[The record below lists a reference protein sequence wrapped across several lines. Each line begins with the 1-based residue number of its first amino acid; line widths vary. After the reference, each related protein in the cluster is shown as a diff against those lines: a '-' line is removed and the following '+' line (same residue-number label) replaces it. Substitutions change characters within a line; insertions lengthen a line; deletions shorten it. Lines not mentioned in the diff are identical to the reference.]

1 MDSTTASESSTSA
14 SESLTCHEILIG
26 TLVTADGRSYQD
38 LGGSALGKPAM
49 CIKIPKFLLLK
60 WYREKKCGNTDL
72 FVH

>member
-49 CIKIPKFLLLK
+49 CIKIPK